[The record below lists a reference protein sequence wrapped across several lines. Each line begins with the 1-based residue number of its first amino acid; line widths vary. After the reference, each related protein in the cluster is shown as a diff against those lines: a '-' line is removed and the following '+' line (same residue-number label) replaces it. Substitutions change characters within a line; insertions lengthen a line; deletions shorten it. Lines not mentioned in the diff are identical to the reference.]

1 VTLGGNESGQ
11 SQSVDT
17 RVAGT
22 PGMEPNGGG
31 GGEQERANRLG
42 LTESRWRLQGEPEL
56 TPLMGVVEIRV
67 QGRR

>member
-1 VTLGGNESGQ
+1 M
-11 SQSVDT
+11 DT
-17 RVAGT
+17 GVAGT